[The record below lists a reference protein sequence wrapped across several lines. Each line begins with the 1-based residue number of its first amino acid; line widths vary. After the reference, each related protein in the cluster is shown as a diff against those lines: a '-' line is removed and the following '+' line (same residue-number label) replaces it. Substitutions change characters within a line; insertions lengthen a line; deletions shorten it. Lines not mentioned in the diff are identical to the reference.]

1 MAESP
6 LRAGDPERLGDYRLV
21 GRLGE
26 GGQGVVYLGE
36 TAAGERVAVK
46 VVRARP
52 SIGVPTPFAREL
64 AAARQVAEFC
74 TARIVDARLDADPPY
89 IVSEFVDGPSL
100 QQVIESGGPLTGAVL
115 HRLAIGTITALAA
128 VHGAGVVHRDF
139 KPSNVLVGPDG
150 PRVIDFGIAR
160 LVDASTTTGL
170 PAGTPPYMA
179 PEHFHGDRIGPPADV
194 FAWGSTITYAATG
207 APPFGR
213 DTPAAI
219 AYRIVQGE
227 PVLGDLAG
235 GLRDL
240 VTRCLDKDPA
250 RRPTAREVLLSLLDD
265 VPSSGG
271 DVAALQMGRQAAIG
285 QAPDLLAPGTTGG
298 GERRLPRRALL
309 AGAGAVVA
317 ALAGTWIAVA
327 RLPDRTGAGG
337 AGPSASGPSPSGPSA
352 SGPFASGPGA
362 SPVPTAASGSSSLAA
377 GGPTARVPASQAST
391 AGGTT
396 SPSASPARTSVPPPA
411 VAPGTPAELG
421 AAIDAAVTA
430 TPSARFACT
439 GAFTESDTYL
449 EADGRYTHDPAGRY
463 DGSSYDMRVTYPGS
477 ERKRVVV
484 IADDVHLPNGER
496 LPLDLD
502 PQGPAARG
510 RDGAA
515 AGAALFI
522 LVGSIPTI
530 LTLVGATP
538 RVYRSGKDGRTY
550 AGGVQ
555 VADAGYVLR
564 EFLARWL
571 SPARGLDRSRISYI
585 VTLDQED
592 LPVRFVFTWKAS
604 VPQLGLLSSSFTTT
618 YREWGPARPIVAPA
632 S

>member
-36 TAAGERVAVK
+36 TPAGEKVAVK

-52 SIGVPTPFAREL
+52 SIGVPSSFAREL

-74 TARIVDARLDADPPY
+74 TVRILDARLDADPPY
-89 IVSEFVDGPSL
+89 IVSEVVDGPSL
-100 QQVIESGGPLTGAVL
+100 QQVIESGGPLRGAVL

-128 VHGAGVVHRDF
+128 VHRAGVVHRDF

-160 LVDASTTTGL
+160 LVDASATTG
-170 PAGTPPYMA
+170 PTAGTPPYMA
-179 PEHFHGDRIGPPADV
+179 PEHFRGDRIGPPADV

-240 VTRCLDKDPA
+240 VARCLDKDPT

-285 QAPDLLAPGTTGG
+285 QIAPETTGG
-298 GERRLPRRALL
+298 GEHRLPRRALL
-309 AGAGAVVA
+309 AGTGAVVA
-317 ALAGTWIAVA
+317 ALAGTWIAVS
-327 RLPDRTGAGG
+327 RLPAGTGG
-337 AGPSASGPSPSGPSA
+337 ATPSV
-352 SGPFASGPGA
+352 PGE
-362 SPVPTAASGSSSLAA
+362 SPVPMAASGSSSLAA
-377 GGPTARVPASQAST
+377 GGPTASVPASPDST
-391 AGGTT
+391 ATGTA
-396 SPSASPARTSVPPPA
+396 SPSASPARAAVPSPVA
-411 VAPGTPAELG
+411 APGTPAELG

-430 TPSARFACT
+430 APSARFACE
-439 GAFTESDTYL
+439 GAFTQSDTFL
-449 EADGRYTHDPAGRY
+449 RADGRFTHDPGGQY
-463 DGSSYDMRVTYPGS
+463 DGDSYDMRVTYPES

-484 IADDVHLPNGER
+484 IADDVRLPNGER

-550 AGGVQ
+550 SGGVL
-555 VADAGYVLR
+555 VADVGYVLR
-564 EFLARWL
+564 GFLASWL
-571 SPARGLDRSRISYI
+571 SPARGLDRSRISYTL
-585 VTLDQED
+585 TLDQED

-618 YREWGPARPIVAPA
+618 YRAWGPARPIVAPA

>member
-36 TAAGERVAVK
+36 TPAGERVAVK
-46 VVRARP
+46 VVRVRP
-52 SIGVPTPFAREL
+52 SIGVPTSFAREL

-74 TARIVDARLDADPPY
+74 TARIIDARLDADPPY

-100 QQVIESGGPLTGAVL
+100 QQVIESGGPLMGAVL

-219 AYRIVQGE
+219 AYRIVQGD
-227 PVLGDLAG
+227 PVLGDLTG

-271 DVAALQMGRQAAIG
+271 DVAALQMGRQAAIE
-285 QAPDLLAPGTTGG
+285 QAPDLLAPGATGG
-298 GERRLPRRALL
+298 GEHRLPRRALL

-317 ALAGTWIAVA
+317 ALAGTWIAVT
-327 RLPDRTGAGG
+327 RLPGGTGAGG
-337 AGPSASGPSPSGPSA
+337 AV
-352 SGPFASGPGA
+352 PFGSRSGA
-362 SPVPTAASGSSSLAA
+362 SPVPTASGSSSLTAA
-377 GGPTARVPASQAST
+377 SGGPTVSVSASPDST
-391 AGGTT
+391 AGGV
-396 SPSASPARTSVPPPA
+396 ASPPVTPARASVPSPVA
-411 VAPGTPAELG
+411 APGTPAELG

-430 TPSARFACT
+430 TPSARFACS
-439 GAFTESDTYL
+439 GAFSESDTYL
-449 EADGRYTHDPAGRY
+449 GADGRFTHDPARLYYG
-463 DGSSYDMRVTYPGS
+463 GSYDMRVTYPES

-484 IADDVHLPNGER
+484 IADDVHLPNGKK

-502 PQGPAARG
+502 PQGPAAHEH
-510 RDGAA
+510 DSAA

-550 AGGVQ
+550 SGGVQ
-555 VADAGYVLR
+555 VADADYVLR
-564 EFLARWL
+564 DFLASWL

-585 VTLDQED
+585 LTLDQED

-604 VPQLGLLSSSFTTT
+604 LPRRGLNSSSFTTT
-618 YREWGPARPIVAPA
+618 YREWGPTRAIAAPA

>member
-6 LRAGDPERLGDYRLV
+6 LRAGDPERLGDYRLL

-36 TAAGERVAVK
+36 TPAGERVAVK
-46 VVRARP
+46 VMRARP
-52 SIGVPTPFAREL
+52 SLGVPASFAREL

-74 TARIVDARLDADPPY
+74 TVRILDARLDADPPY
-89 IVSEFVDGPSL
+89 IVSEVVDGPSL
-100 QQVIESGGPLTGAVL
+100 QQVIESGGPLRGAVL

-128 VHGAGVVHRDF
+128 VHRAGVVHRDF

-160 LVDASTTTGL
+160 LVDASATTG
-170 PAGTPPYMA
+170 PTAGTPPYMA

-240 VTRCLDKDPA
+240 VARCLDKDPT

-265 VPSSGG
+265 VPPSGG

-285 QAPDLLAPGTTGG
+285 QIAPERTGG
-298 GERRLPRRALL
+298 GEHRLPRRALL
-309 AGAGAVVA
+309 AGTGAVVA
-317 ALAGTWIAVA
+317 ALAGTWIAVS
-327 RLPDRTGAGG
+327 RLPAGAGG
-337 AGPSASGPSPSGPSA
+337 AAPSGSGPL
-352 SGPFASGPGA
+352 ASGPGA

-377 GGPTARVPASQAST
+377 GGPTASVPASPGRT
-391 AGGTT
+391 AAGT
-396 SPSASPARTSVPPPA
+396 ASPVA
-411 VAPGTPAELG
+411 APGTPVELG

-430 TPSARFACT
+430 TPSAKFACE

-449 EADGRYTHDPAGRY
+449 EADGRFTHDPSRLYYG
-463 DGSSYDMRVTYPGS
+463 GSYDMRVTYPES

-484 IADDVHLPNGER
+484 IADDVHLPNGEK

-550 AGGVQ
+550 SGGVQ
-555 VADAGYVLR
+555 VADADYVLR
-564 EFLARWL
+564 GFLASWL
-571 SPARGLDRSRISYI
+571 SPARGLDRSRISYTL
-585 VTLDQED
+585 TLDQED
-592 LPVRFVFTWKAS
+592 LPVRFVFAWKAS
-604 VPQLGLLSSSFTTT
+604 MPQRGLLSSSFTTT
-618 YREWGPARPIVAPA
+618 YRAWGPARPIVAPA

>member
-1 MAESP
+1 MAEGP

-36 TAAGERVAVK
+36 TPAGEKVAVK
-46 VVRARP
+46 VVRTRP
-52 SIGVPTPFAREL
+52 SIGVPAAFAREL

-74 TARIVDARLDADPPY
+74 TVRILDARLDADPPY

-100 QQVIESGGPLTGAVL
+100 QQVIESGGPLRGAVL

-139 KPSNVLVGPDG
+139 KPSNVLAGPDG

-160 LVDASTTTGL
+160 LVDASTTTGAT
-170 PAGTPPYMA
+170 AGTPPYMA

-219 AYRIVQGE
+219 AYRILQGE

-240 VTRCLDKDPA
+240 VARCLDKDPA

-271 DVAALQMGRQAAIG
+271 DVAALRMGRQAALG
-285 QAPDLLAPGTTGG
+285 QIAPETTGG
-298 GERRLPRRALL
+298 GEHRLPRRALL
-309 AGAGAVVA
+309 AGTGAVVA
-317 ALAGTWIAVA
+317 ALAGTWIAVS
-327 RLPDRTGAGG
+327 RLSAGTGG
-337 AGPSASGPSPSGPSA
+337 ATSV
-352 SGPFASGPGA
+352 ASGPGA
-362 SPVPTAASGSSSLAA
+362 SPAPTAASGSSSLAA
-377 GGPTARVPASQAST
+377 ASGGPAASVPASPDST
-391 AGGTT
+391 AGETA
-396 SPSASPARTSVPPPA
+396 SPSASPARAAVPSPVA
-411 VAPGTPAELG
+411 APGTPAELG

-430 TPSARFACT
+430 TPSARFACE
-439 GAFTESDTYL
+439 GAFTQSDTFL
-449 EADGRYTHDPAGRY
+449 LADGRFAHDPGGQY
-463 DGSSYDMRVTYPGS
+463 DDDSYDMRVTYSES

-484 IADDVHLPNGER
+484 IARDVHLPNGQK

-502 PQGPAARG
+502 PQGQAAHE

-550 AGGVQ
+550 SGGVQ

-564 EFLARWL
+564 DFLASWL
-571 SPARGLDRSRISYI
+571 PAARGLDRSRISYT
-585 VTLDQED
+585 VTLNQED
-592 LPVRFVFTWKAS
+592 LPVKFVFSWKAS
-604 VPQLGLLSSSFTTT
+604 APQRGLLSSSFTTT
-618 YREWGPARPIVAPA
+618 YREWGPARPIAAPA